1 MQYQELEDS
10 AFTPFE
16 GALPVHFCLS
26 SVQYTAIYI
35 IFFCFPLLALNLA
48 LVLLVDVSF
57 CFNMLLHILVLL
69 Q

>member
-35 IFFCFPLLALNLA
+35 IFLLFPPACSESGFGLARGCKLL
-48 LVLLVDVSF
+48 F
-57 CFNMLLHILVLL
+57 
-69 Q
+69 